1 METIVYL
8 VVLIALGATVYVRH
22 LATRNDALLA
32 GADRPQ
38 HLAEKLILG
47 LVCFVCLVMTAEV
60 FLDWRPWLTAPDAP
74 WSMAPALLWSA
85 GMLLAPRHPLDR
97 TSVGTGLATLLP
109 HVYQTVMAET
119 QLLSAGL
126 SLAGLA
132 IATFVALRRESA
144 DQP

>member
-8 VVLIALGATVYVRH
+8 VVFIALGATVYGRH
-22 LATRNDALLA
+22 VATRNDALLA
-32 GADRPQ
+32 DADRPQ

-74 WSMAPALLWSA
+74 WSMVPALLWST

-109 HVYQTVMAET
+109 HVYQTVMAEP

-144 DQP
+144 DRP